1 MKPLRILII
10 LSITANIALAGWW
23 FKSRDAAA
31 NPDSAAAESSQSA
44 GKSSSRFGKGSA
56 TKDAAASVSDLSEA
70 GATGT
75 IVTWLDI
82 QSADLKEFVRR
93 LLEAGCPDETVKDI
107 VVAEVNRIFAA
118 RSRELWPERYE
129 ANTPFWKTE
138 NNRYNS
144 ERQKKQRESWRKD
157 RELQKEKSALLV
169 ELLGV
174 DPEKQQRIED
184 GYEENYNWQ
193 ERQVAFLPESKR
205 AAAQKILDDFQ
216 DKQQE
221 MYAANAGIHDAQSR
235 AEQRQLETDKLA
247 ALAGILSP
255 SELRDYE
262 LRQSQT
268 ATLVSYNLNNTSVSR
283 EEYEAIFDL
292 RKKYG
297 ESINNYGDLQSKEER
312 NQVQE
317 NIKAMNAEL
326 AAALG
331 PDKFKEYERGKD
343 SNYQQL
349 QRLAKKND
357 LPAES
362 AGKVYDNKSTA
373 EDSVKQLGNNKDM
386 TPEQSQAAL
395 QQIRTETEATLKKT
409 LGEKAYKSYLK
420 NGGWWLNN
428 IAPKQSSTARVQSS
442 TTTIY
447 TSP

>member
-44 GKSSSRFGKGSA
+44 GKSSARFGKGSA
-56 TKDAAASVSDLSEA
+56 TDDSSAAANNSSET

-75 IVTWLDI
+75 ITTWLDI
-82 QSADLKEFVRR
+82 QSADLKQFVRR
-93 LLEAGCPDETVKDI
+93 LREAGCPDETVKDI
-107 VVAEVNRIFAA
+107 VVAEVNRIYAA
-118 RSRELWPERYE
+118 RNREIWPERYE
-129 ANTPFWKTE
+129 NDTKFWKTQST
-138 NNRYNS
+138 RYNV
-144 ERQKKQRESWRKD
+144 ERQRKQRESYRKD

-235 AEQRQLETDKLA
+235 AEQRQLEADKLA

-255 SELRDYE
+255 AELREYE

-268 ATLVSYNLNNTSVSR
+268 ATQLSYNLNNTPVSR
-283 EEYEAIFDL
+283 EEYEAIFDI

-297 ESINNYGDLQSKEER
+297 DSINNYGDLQSKEER

-357 LPAES
+357 LPTDT
-362 AGKVYDNKSTA
+362 AGKVYDYKSTA
-373 EDSVKQLGNNKDM
+373 EDTVKKLRDNKDM
-386 TPEQSQAAL
+386 TGEQRQAAL

-409 LGEKAYKSYLK
+409 LGDKAYLSYLK

-428 IAPKQSSTARVQSS
+428 IAPKQSSTTRVQSS

>member
-1 MKPLRILII
+1 MKPLHSLII
-10 LSITANIALAGWW
+10 VSIAANIALAGWW
-23 FKSRDAAA
+23 FKSRNATT
-31 NPDSAAAESSQSA
+31 NPDSATAESSQSA
-44 GKSSSRFGKGSA
+44 EKSSGRFGKGSI
-56 TKDAAASVSDLSEA
+56 TGDAAAAAIHSSEA
-70 GATGT
+70 VATGT
-75 IVTWLDI
+75 ITTWLDI
-82 QSADLKEFVRR
+82 QSANLKQLVRR
-93 LLEAGCPDETVKDI
+93 LRDAGCPDETVKDI
-107 VVAEVNRIFAA
+107 VVAEVNRIFTT

-129 ANTPFWKTE
+129 DNAKYWKTQ

-144 ERQKKQRESWRKD
+144 EQQKKQRESWRKD

-184 GYEENYNWQ
+184 GNDEIYDWQ

-205 AAAQKILDDFQ
+205 AAAQKILNDFQ

-221 MYAANAGIHDAQSR
+221 MYAANAGIWDAQSR
-235 AEQRQLETDKLA
+235 AEQRQLEADKLA
-247 ALAGILSP
+247 ALAQILSP
-255 SELRDYE
+255 SELREFE

-268 ATLVSYNLNNTSVSR
+268 ATLVSYNLNYTAVSR
-283 EEYEAIFDL
+283 EEYEAIFDI

-326 AAALG
+326 AASLG

-357 LPAES
+357 LPTET
-362 AGKVYDNKSTA
+362 AGKVFDYKSTA
-373 EDSVKQLGNNKDM
+373 EDTVKKLRDNKDM
-386 TPEQSQAAL
+386 TNEQRQAAL
-395 QQIRTETEATLKKT
+395 QQIRTETEDTLKKT
-409 LGEKAYKSYLK
+409 LGEKAYKSYVN
-420 NGGWWLNN
+420 NGGWWINN
-428 IAPKQSSTARVQSS
+428 IAPQQSSTTRVRSS
-442 TTTIY
+442 TTTII